1 VGIYP
6 TIWKGDIVM
15 KYLTVSARFLAL
27 FSILTMA
34 QNYRVNVHG
43 IVCELMVGIEG
54 LSGFLGE
61 CG

>member
-1 VGIYP
+1 
-6 TIWKGDIVM
+6 M

-27 FSILTMA
+27 FSIPATA
-34 QNYRVNVHG
+34 QNYRVNVRG

-54 LSGFLGE
+54 LSGFLGQ